1 MTTSTSSY
9 ISGWDI
15 GGAHVKVARC
25 NREGNVLDVIQVACP
40 LWQGIEHLASAI
52 ETVFKQL
59 NNQYDIAA
67 ITMTGELVDIF
78 PNRQAGVAG
87 ILACVT
93 QYIEHDKIRVYG
105 ADAGWLSPNQ
115 ATKQW
120 QQVASRN
127 WQASASLVAQT
138 LSDGLFVD
146 IGSTT
151 CDIIPFHNGL
161 AIPHGVDDFE
171 RQTSRELLYTGAI
184 RTPLIA
190 LSQTASFNGQ
200 LVSLAAE
207 VFATTGDCWC
217 LLGLLDPQSIQDNSA
232 DGQPWHTDFCASR
245 IARLLGTDSH
255 QANSA
260 QWRQLAQW
268 FAEQQG
274 HLISNA
280 MLQVLSAHSELAE
293 DAPII
298 GAGVGRFIAKACAQR
313 LNRTYQDFNN
323 ILSSP
328 HAASA
333 DHAPAVAVALLAQQ
347 QLP

>member
-1 MTTSTSSY
+1 MTHTSSY

-25 NREGNVLDVIQVACP
+25 DHNGNLLDVIQVACP
-40 LWQGIEHLASAI
+40 LWQGIDQLATAI
-52 ETVFKQL
+52 ESVFIQL
-59 NNQYDIAA
+59 NNQHDTAA

-78 PNRQAGVAG
+78 PNREAGVAG
-87 ILACVT
+87 ILSCISGYMDADN
-93 QYIEHDKIRVYG
+93 IIVYG
-105 ADAGWLSPNQ
+105 AEVGWLKPQQ
-115 ATKQW
+115 AAEQW
-120 QQVASRN
+120 QHVASRN
-127 WQASASLVAQT
+127 WQASASYVAQAIPQ
-138 LSDGLFVD
+138 GLFVD

-151 CDIIPFHNGL
+151 CDIIPFNNGL
-161 AIPHGVDDFE
+161 AIPHGLDDFE

-190 LSQTASFNGQ
+190 LSQTAPFNGT

-217 LLGLLDPQSIQDNSA
+217 LLGLLEPTSIQDNSA
-232 DGQPWHTDFCASR
+232 DGQAWHTDFCASR
-245 IARLLGTDSH
+245 IARLLGTDAN
-255 QANSA
+255 QANLA

-268 FAEQQG
+268 FAEQQS

-280 MLQVLSAHSELAE
+280 MLQVLSAHSDLAA
-293 DAPII
+293 DAPIV
-298 GAGVGRFIAKACAQR
+298 GAGVGRFIAQACAQR
-313 LNRTYQDFNN
+313 LNRPYMDFNE
-323 ILSSP
+323 ILSFKHP
-328 HAASA
+328 TSA